1 MKIGVIADTHG
12 NVEAAKSALF
22 LLKEHGAEIF
32 VHIGDGIA
40 DTIDIEAENGLHI
53 EKIPGNNDLF
63 FDLPEE
69 RLFDWNG
76 VKAFALHGH
85 RQGINRYLG
94 QVEYLEILSD
104 LAWKAREHGAEMLLF
119 GHTHAPED
127 LTINGVRLLNPG
139 ALDFGTIEKTC
150 LLIDTVNMPQMTLFL
165 KIDKG
170 VAKSS

>member
-1 MKIGVIADTHG
+1 MNIGVIADTHG
-12 NVEAAKSALF
+12 NVDAAKRALF

-32 VHIGDGIA
+32 VHLGDGIA

-69 RLFDWNG
+69 QLFNWNG
-76 VKAFALHGH
+76 IKALALHGH
-85 RQGINRYLG
+85 RQEINRYLG
-94 QVEYLEILSD
+94 QLEYLEILSD

-139 ALDFGTIEKTC
+139 ALDFGNLEKTC
-150 LLIDTVNMPQMTLFL
+150 LLIDTTHTAYKVLFL
-165 KIDKG
+165 KI
-170 VAKSS
+170 A